1 MLMDRNHST
10 EALNISVML
19 QLQSLSSLSDTDQ
32 IGTELEPIIYSS
44 TGTDQVKTTEVYW
57 LFHN

>member
-44 TGTDQVKTTEVYW
+44 TGTDQVKTTEVY
-57 LFHN
+57 